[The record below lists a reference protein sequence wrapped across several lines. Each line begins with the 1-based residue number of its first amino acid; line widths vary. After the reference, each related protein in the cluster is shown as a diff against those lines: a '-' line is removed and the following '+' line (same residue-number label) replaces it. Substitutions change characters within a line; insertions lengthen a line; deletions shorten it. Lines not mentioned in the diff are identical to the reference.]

1 MINRKFN
8 YDLETLYVGVN
19 GLVKQY
25 KTEGLSLVQK
35 NFIIGDLLNLT
46 HELVMNNCKRFIRKY
61 TITDLTEEDL
71 YAVAIGEPLLDALDW
86 FDFTKGNNFMVT
98 WHSFMVKRFCNE
110 LKEISSKKASF
121 FRNNVSSADKILG
134 DAESES
140 TILDIV
146 GEEDFSGAVCGRLSL
161 SELIRHFEEVD
172 KHGKV
177 IRCLAIKSQA
187 IRTEALMKVLG
198 SSTYG
203 NKERKQVQ
211 RAKERFAQL
220 LLTYGYDSHVA

>member
-8 YDLETLYVGVN
+8 YDLKTLYAKVN
-19 GLVKQY
+19 AIVSQY
-25 KTEGLSLVQK
+25 KAEGTTERQK
-35 NFIIGDLLNLT
+35 NYLIGDLLEVT
-46 HELVMNNCKRFIRKY
+46 DELVRNNCKKFLRRY
-61 TITDLTEEDL
+61 TITEITEEEL
-71 YAVAIGEPLLDALDW
+71 YAVAIGYPLLDALDW
-86 FDFTKGNNFMVT
+86 FDFSKGDNFMAI
-98 WHSFMVKRFCNE
+98 WHNFMLKRFCNE

-121 FRNNVSSADKILG
+121 FRKNVSSADKILG

-146 GEEDFSGAVCGRLSL
+146 GEEDFAGAVCGSLSL
-161 SELIRHFEEVD
+161 SEIIRHFEKVD

-187 IRTEALMKVLG
+187 IRTEALMKALG
-198 SSTYG
+198 STTYG

-211 RAKERFAQL
+211 RVKERFAQL
-220 LLTYGYDSHVA
+220 LLTHGYGDYVA